1 MSKYSFHVCLCKTLK
16 CHKHTVFSYT
26 YISVKI
32 VFGMMYCDLK
42 WNFLTI
48 VGVRVDKDNFGLIIF

>member
-1 MSKYSFHVCLCKTLK
+1 MFKYLFYVCFCKILK
-16 CHKHTVFSYT
+16 CYKYIVFF
-26 YISVKI
+26 YIYIFVKI

-42 WNFLTI
+42 WNFLII